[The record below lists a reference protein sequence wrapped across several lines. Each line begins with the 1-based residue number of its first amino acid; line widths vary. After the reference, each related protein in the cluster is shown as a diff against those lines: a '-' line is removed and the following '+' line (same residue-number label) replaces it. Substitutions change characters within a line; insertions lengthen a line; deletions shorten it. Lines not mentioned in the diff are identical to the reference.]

1 MSKLRQYY
9 STIEQL
15 MDRLKGAGLEDA
27 AADLPRALQAA
38 TTTSSEAIE
47 RHVPVLMK
55 LHASHRVADAQIS
68 DDVGLA
74 VEKNEALWCGNRRS

>member
-47 RHVPVLMK
+47 GTYQ
-55 LHASHRVADAQIS
+55 S
-68 DDVGLA
+68 
-74 VEKNEALWCGNRRS
+74 